1 MSSSTDDFEQ
11 LKAMI
16 ASNPNRAK
24 GLDVPRKIRSIE
36 GEHTKPLNFPGVAS
50 DWLEYNVGPAGLLS
64 ALCFLRNPLYGQ
76 AARGLRERMLLE
88 FRTEAQV
95 QIDREL
101 QGASKLGR
109 MKRKVY
115 EWVAADPATLSPQTI
130 REAWEVLVQVFKIQ
144 TVILQEIPGRT
155 EPQLSFAP
163 ANTELWSA
171 DKPIY
176 VVEAALSKVWVYS
189 GSQVEL
195 RRSLAMWI
203 SDREQAGATITW
215 PVRDGTKAELV
226 EYMEVL
232 PSWRSEYAK
241 LKKDDLAGMAGR
253 ASTIERFASWQTLR
267 PEQRLFLE
275 E

>member
-1 MSSSTDDFEQ
+1 MSSSADEFEQ

-24 GLDVPRKIRSIE
+24 GLDMPRKMEDERS
-36 GEHTKPLNFPGVAS
+36 KSLNFPGVAD

-130 REAWEVLVQVFKIQ
+130 REAWDVLVQVFKIQ
-144 TVILQEIPGRT
+144 TIILQEIPGRT
-155 EPQLSFAP
+155 EPQVSFAP

-171 DKPIY
+171 DRPIY
-176 VVEAALSKVWVYS
+176 MVEAALSKVWVYA

-195 RRSLAMWI
+195 RRCLGLWI
-203 SDREQAGATITW
+203 SDREHAGATVTW

-226 EYMEVL
+226 EYLEVL
-232 PSWRSEYAK
+232 PSWRSEHAK
-241 LKKDDLAGMAGR
+241 LKKDDLAAMAGR
-253 ASTIERFASWQTLR
+253 AATIERFAGWQTLR
-267 PEQRLFLE
+267 PEQRLFLGE
-275 E
+275 